1 MKKRKCKK
9 QLALLADPKAMSRNS
24 GIKCK
29 TGLLSERRITFSKW
43 VLKTLMELAYHLI
56 TDNSDEIKIRDNII
70 VITNP
75 YVNLTVVT
83 DN

>member
-1 MKKRKCKK
+1 
-9 QLALLADPKAMSRNS
+9 
-24 GIKCK
+24 
-29 TGLLSERRITFSKW
+29 
-43 VLKTLMELAYHLI
+43 MELAYHLI